1 MKLFKII
8 LCASFFIFSGNSHA
22 IEITPFFG
30 YRSGGEV
37 VDDTTSKK
45 HSIIS
50 SNIYGFLV
58 SAPYVHGKTLELYYS
73 HQSSDIRSIN
83 ITIPAAVNDANIALN
98 IDYLHIGGTAPIST
112 ENKFKTF
119 VSGGLGFTYLSPDL
133 GALNSEL
140 RFSLSLGVGLKYPI
154 SENIS
159 LRLETRGLATMFNNN
174 SSIFC
179 SGGCTLS
186 VNGSFLFQG
195 EIFAG
200 LAIGF

>member
-8 LCASFFIFSGNSHA
+8 LCAPFFIFSANSYA

-83 ITIPAAVNDANIALN
+83 ITVPAPVNDANIALN

-112 ENKFKTF
+112 ENTFKTF
-119 VSGGLGFTYLSPDL
+119 VSGGLGVTYLSPDL
-133 GALNSEL
+133 DGLDSEL
-140 RFSLSLGVGLKYPI
+140 RFSLSLGIGLKYPI

-195 EIFAG
+195 EVFTG